1 MINFVFNFIL
11 LFDSLQINNSVKIKK
26 ISYCMNFIP
35 YFSISFLLLLTL
47 SFISAN
53 AQELEN
59 EEPHKL
65 DSINVAYEENRMPIK
80 ILHAEPLY
88 IDLIRDL
95 GARKGEKEWNVG
107 MGLTDKLNYDSYE
120 MLVEYEWA
128 PIDRLGLEIE
138 VPVTINSRPKF
149 NPNLIGNGN
158 SARPPSNR
166 VESLKLAFQ
175 YTFLVNQKLATS
187 LAIGGITEFE
197 FTDLDQISTSNLMR
211 GMLYNPFFIAA
222 KRWGN
227 DFHTLLYTGP
237 RISQEFGETGLHYGY
252 EINSNFHYMI
262 PGTRNFIGI
271 EVNQI
276 IENGQI
282 ETVFRPQ
289 MRLVINEG
297 IMVGIVPGIPASF
310 EKERMSS
317 FVRLIYEPRE
327 KHHKPKHR

>member
-1 MINFVFNFIL
+1 MIQKHL
-11 LFDSLQINNSVKIKK
+11 PSALFFLAGTLA
-26 ISYCMNFIP
+26 
-35 YFSISFLLLLTL
+35 SIS
-47 SFISAN
+47 IY
-53 AQELEN
+53 AQDIKE
-59 EEPHKL
+59 EEPHL
-65 DSINVAYEENRMPIK
+65 MDSSRVYYEENRLPIK

-149 NPNLIGNGN
+149 NPNLIGNGS

-187 LAIGGITEFE
+187 LAIGGITEIE
-197 FTDLDQISTSNLMR
+197 LTDLDMISSRNFLR

-237 RISQEFGETGLHYGY
+237 RIMQEFGDHGLHYGY

-276 IENGQI
+276 IENGRV

-310 EKERMSS
+310 ERERMSS

-327 KHHKPKHR
+327 KHHKSKHR